1 MSLLGMHLIPAW
13 GAGGGGGR
21 KRNAFNCEDWKAGK
35 SPLKGEAVKGTINA
49 QLSHTDPWEDV
60 WA

>member
-1 MSLLGMHLIPAW
+1 MHLIPAW
-13 GAGGGGGR
+13 GAGVGGGGR
-21 KRNAFNCEDWKAGK
+21 KRNAFNCEDWEAGK